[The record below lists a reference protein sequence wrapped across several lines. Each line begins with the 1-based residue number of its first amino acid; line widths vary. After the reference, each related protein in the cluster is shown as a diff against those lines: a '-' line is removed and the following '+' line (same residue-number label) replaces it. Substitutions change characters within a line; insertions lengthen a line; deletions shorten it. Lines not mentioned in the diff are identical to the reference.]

1 VPLTPRSSNPPPKK
15 HGLLWYLFRGP
26 GHFAV
31 YIAYKFLRR
40 GQVLGSG
47 RRWNDPFI
55 EVFYSLLIY
64 QCLAPFAFILWLGL
78 TEKAPNHA

>member
-1 VPLTPRSSNPPPKK
+1 L
-15 HGLLWYLFRGP
+15 LFRGP

-31 YIAYKFLRR
+31 YIAYKFPRR

-55 EVFYSLLIY
+55 EVFCSLLIY
-64 QCLAPFAFILWLGL
+64 LCLAPFALISWLVL
-78 TEKAPNHA
+78 TADTTATHVQYQTIYQQHRSR